1 MAAKP
6 HNLTN
11 AKQFPKFY
19 RNINNSNYFVENYGC
34 KGNGI
39 YNIISY
45 TNTIEGYCRNEY
57 HFVRGSVALHCYKLT
72 SFGFLN

>member
-45 TNTIEGYCRNEY
+45 TNTIEGYCRNEC
-57 HFVRGSVALHCYKLT
+57 HFVRGSVALHCYKST